1 MVMAGLGWA
10 ALVAVAGSGT
20 ATPTIREM
28 IELTDLSSVAVS
40 PDGTLVAYRAETAS
54 IERNAHDLGWYVV
67 ATDGSAPPRRI
78 ADAGEGD
85 WPDGTFAAEPPVWT
99 ADSRAIVY
107 RALRDQEIQVW
118 RSRADGSSTEALTSD
133 AANIRAF
140 ALSPDSQKLI
150 YRVGATRDAIA
161 RAERREYDDGVL
173 VDARVDPSRQLY
185 RGSRIDGRLA
195 TDRIT
200 GFWFAH
206 GGLLADTP
214 PVDRTIDLATGS
226 IEAATASEAA
236 RIETRVKPFDK
247 LGDRHILAAEPS
259 GDGRGTAYALSEEDH
274 AVLAVLR
281 PGETTPRLCAASE
294 CRQLIRS
301 LAWRGNED
309 SVLFGVSDLAT
320 NQTLYLWTIADG
332 RVRRIGGGVGRFN
345 GGRDDR
351 RGCAV
356 DASAAFCVAASAN
369 MPPRL
374 VRIDLDTGETKT
386 LASPNAGLERTD
398 TLQFEQMSWTDPS
411 GRGFTGQLM
420 LPRGRPR
427 GAPLFVTYY
436 VCDGYLR
443 GGIGDDFPLRQFAD
457 AGIAVLCA
465 NRVPTKAGLG
475 DQVAQYEIAQAGI
488 GAAID
493 TLAAQGLIDP
503 ARVGMGGLSFGGET
517 TMWIATH
524 SSRLSAI
531 SISNSLLSET
541 YYWFNAIAGREV
553 PDILKKVWNIGPPD
567 IDRAR
572 WKRLAATHRIDKL
585 QAPLLMQLP
594 EREFR
599 SNVEIA
605 ARLGRAGKP
614 VELWAF
620 PYETHIMYQPRHK
633 RAVYERNLDWFRF
646 WLQGHIDP
654 DPAKADQYRRWKAM
668 AAARS

>member
-1 MVMAGLGWA
+1 MAGAGWA
-10 ALVAVAGSGT
+10 ALLAAASGGT
-20 ATPTIREM
+20 TTPTIREM

-40 PDGTLVAYRAETAS
+40 PDGKLVAYRAETAS
-54 IERNAHDLGWYVV
+54 IERNTHDLGWYVV
-67 ATDGSAPPRRI
+67 RADGSAPPRRI

-85 WPDGTFAAEPPVWT
+85 WPDGTFAAEPPAWT

-107 RALRDQEIQVW
+107 RALRNGEVQIW
-118 RSRADGSSTEALTSD
+118 RSSADGASTDELTSD
-133 AANIRAF
+133 AANVRAF
-140 ALSPDSQKLI
+140 ALSPDSRALT
-150 YRVGATRDAIA
+150 YTVGATRDDIM
-161 RAERREYDDGVL
+161 RAERREYDNGVL
-173 VDARVDPSRQLY
+173 IDAHVDPSRQLY

-214 PVDRTIDLATGS
+214 PSHRTIDLATGS
-226 IEAATASEAA
+226 TRTASVSEVA
-236 RIETRVKPFDK
+236 RIETRAKPFDK
-247 LGDRHILAAEPS
+247 LGDRYILAAEPS
-259 GDGRGTAYALSEEDH
+259 GDERGTAYALSEEQH
-274 AVLAVLR
+274 AVLAVQR
-281 PGETTPRLCAASE
+281 PGDATPRLCDAPE
-294 CRQLIRS
+294 CRQLIRG
-301 LAWRGNED
+301 LAWRGDED

-320 NQTLYLWTIADG
+320 NQTLYLWNVADG
-332 RVRRIGGGVGRFN
+332 QVRRIGGGVGRFN

-356 DASAAFCVAASAN
+356 SASAAFCVAASAN
-369 MPPRL
+369 SPPRL

-386 LASPNAGLERTD
+386 LASPNAALERAD
-398 TLQFEQMSWTDPS
+398 APRFEQMNWADPS
-411 GRGFTGQLM
+411 GRRFTGQLM
-420 LPRGRPR
+420 LPPGSPR
-427 GAPLFVTYY
+427 AAPLFVTYY

-465 NRVPTKAGLG
+465 NRVPTQARLG
-475 DQVAQYEIAQAGI
+475 DQVEQYRIAQAGI
-488 GAAID
+488 SAAID
-493 TLAAQGLIDP
+493 TLAGKGLIDP
-503 ARVGMGGLSFGGET
+503 ARVGMGGLSFGGEV

-524 SSRLSAI
+524 SSKLAAI

-553 PDILKKVWNIGPPD
+553 PEILKKVWNIGPPD
-567 IDRAR
+567 VDRAR
-572 WKRLAATHRIDKL
+572 WKQLSASHSLGKL
-585 QAPLLMQLP
+585 DAPLLMQLP

-605 ARLGRAGKP
+605 AKLGRAGKP

-646 WLQGHIDP
+646 WLQGHVDP
-654 DPAKADQYRRWKAM
+654 DPAKAGQYRRWKAM
-668 AAARS
+668 EAARSR